1 MAAGQAGGEVEVAV
15 CWVQAGQC
23 GQETTI
29 AARKVAP
36 TKVVFEITSTCEHI
50 QALAEALGEVDVAAE
65 VTKPLA
71 KTHIHTLATQHVCRN
86 SCVVPA
92 AILKAME
99 VAAELFLPGDC
110 RVEFVDDAI

>member
-1 MAAGQAGGEVEVAV
+1 MAI

-23 GQETTI
+23 GRETTI

-36 TKVVFEITSTCEHI
+36 TKVAFEITSTCEHI
-50 QALAEALGEVDVAAE
+50 QALADALGEVDVAGE
-65 VTKPLA
+65 MTRPLGQ
-71 KTHIHTLATQHVCRN
+71 TRIYTLAAQHVCRN

-99 VAAELFLPGDC
+99 VAAGLFLPGDC
-110 RVEFVDDAI
+110 RVEFVTDAI